1 MTFDENLAN
10 ESEYA
15 FIDDEIDA
23 QQEKL
28 NDLLNEY

>member
-1 MTFDENLAN
+1 MNYDEHISN
-10 ESEYA
+10 ESEFA

-28 NDLLNEY
+28 NDLLNY